1 MRFSVLIN
9 GTSLGFYTRQS
20 RGLSQENPLSHYLFV
35 IRLEAFSSLI
45 KRAMSGVFLLG
56 CRVKGKSGEGVQISH
71 LLFTNDMLVFCK
83 ASQDQMALLKLVAN
97 VV

>member
-1 MRFSVLIN
+1 
-9 GTSLGFYTRQS
+9 
-20 RGLSQENPLSHYLFV
+20 
-35 IRLEAFSSLI
+35 
-45 KRAMSGVFLLG
+45 MSGVFLLG

-71 LLFTNDMLVFCK
+71 LLFTNDTLVFCK